1 MSLRFNEGITSL
13 ITKNQML
20 LTKKGLLK
28 TLLDDKIIR
37 HLIEKTF
44 NGEVDDLNL
53 DADEKELIDL
63 LIQNN
68 FNLDS
73 AIELMIRNVADE
85 MSSPTEDN

>member
-28 TLLDDKIIR
+28 TLLDDGIIR

-53 DADEKELIDL
+53 DDDEKDLIDL
-63 LIQNN
+63 LIQHE
-68 FNLDS
+68 FNLDR
-73 AIELMIRNVADE
+73 AIESMIRKVADTMQ
-85 MSSPTEDN
+85 MS

>member
-28 TLLDDKIIR
+28 TLLDDAIIR

-44 NGEVDDLNL
+44 NDEVDDLNL
-53 DADEKELIDL
+53 DADEKDLIDL
-63 LIQNN
+63 LIQNE
-68 FNLDS
+68 FNLDH
-73 AIELMIRNVADE
+73 AIESMIRKVAAT
-85 MSSPTEDN
+85 M

>member
-37 HLIEKTF
+37 HLIEITF

-68 FNLDS
+68 FNLDR
-73 AIELMIRNVADE
+73 AIELMIRKVAKTMQE
-85 MSSPTEDN
+85 P

>member
-28 TLLDDKIIR
+28 RLLDDKIIR

-44 NGEVDDLNL
+44 NDEVDFNL

-63 LIQNN
+63 LIKNK
-68 FNLDS
+68 FNLDI
-73 AIELMIRNVADE
+73 AIESMIEKVAKT
-85 MSSPTEDN
+85 MQMP

>member
-28 TLLDDKIIR
+28 RLLEDEIIR

-44 NGEVDDLNL
+44 NDEVDDFNL

-63 LIQNN
+63 LIKNK
-68 FNLDS
+68 FNLDI
-73 AIELMIRNVADE
+73 AIESMIEKVAKT
-85 MSSPTEDN
+85 MQMP